1 LQTRAAEIH
10 MTGNRLRHLLGQLI
24 LSVSLAAM
32 LPATRIALADQ
43 IIHVVQPGEDLY
55 RIGLQYG
62 IGWQSIMTANGLYST
77 NIYAGETLVIPV
89 AAAAAPVDSASNSA
103 GAAAAPTA
111 TPQPAPA
118 PAPQATGA
126 AGVYVIQRGDTLW
139 LIAQRYGITVSALMG
154 ANGLS
159 DPNRIYFGQALT
171 IPGSADNAGKLLPV
185 TGRTQALLLDCESRS
200 AVDWAAYM
208 GTAIDELDFFG
219 KLPATDDP
227 NTGFVGDGRGQM
239 GQIPPS
245 SYGVYAGPVAALLR
259 AYGVGARAAQGL
271 SWDAVK
277 AEIDANRPVIVW
289 VVGQVWYGGRAVD
302 YTPASTGQ
310 TTQVVPF
317 EHTVMVIGYG
327 ANTVIILDGGTVYYR
342 SMPQFLASWG
352 VLGNMAVVHQ

>member
-1 LQTRAAEIH
+1 
-10 MTGNRLRHLLGQLI
+10 MTGNRLRVLLGQLI

-32 LPATRIALADQ
+32 LSATRIALADQ
-43 IIHVVQPGEDLY
+43 IVHVVQPGEDLY

-62 IGWQSIMTANGLYST
+62 ISWQSIMTANGLYST

-89 AAAAAPVDSASNSA
+89 AAAAASATNSGA
-103 GAAAAPTA
+103 AAAAAAAAPTA
-111 TPQPAPA
+111 TPQPAATPA
-118 PAPQATGA
+118 QPAAGP

-139 LIAQRYGITVSALMG
+139 LIAQRYGITVSVLMS
-154 ANGLS
+154 ANSLT
-159 DPNRIYFGQALT
+159 DPNRIYFGQVLN
-171 IPGSADNAGKLLPV
+171 IPGSGDGAGKLLPV

-208 GTAIDELDFFG
+208 GTAINELDFFG
-219 KLPATDDP
+219 KLPVTDDP
-227 NTGFVGDGRGQM
+227 NTGFVGDGHGQE

-259 AYGVGARAAQGL
+259 AYGASARAEHGL
-271 SWDAVK
+271 SWDAVR

-289 VVGQVWYGGRAVD
+289 VVGQVWYGRAVD

-342 SMPQFLASWG
+342 SMSQFLASWG
-352 VLGNMAVVHQ
+352 VLGNMAVLHQ